1 MTLVLHILIA
11 LSSVI
16 LTTLTYI
23 APTQAKLRISYGLIG
38 ATVVSGTYLIL
49 TSSAHMLQACV
60 TGLLYVAFMT
70 VGVVAARRKLVLRT
84 K

>member
-1 MTLVLHILIA
+1 MTLLLHIIIA
-11 LSSVI
+11 LSSVA
-16 LTTLTYI
+16 LTTITFI
-23 APTQAKLRISYGLIG
+23 APSRAKLRISYGLIG
-38 ATVVSGTYLIL
+38 ATLVSGAYLVL

-70 VGVVAARRKLVLRT
+70 VGVIAARRKLVLRT